1 MKGVFAKR
9 AIACGISLLLSVA
22 CIPTMA
28 FASSEGFTSSQV
40 SDGGSGTASDN
51 AIDIADSSTSAGSGG
66 VQSTGQTDSS
76 DLELEFLLACRAF
89 QAVNDSAQGAFSAD
103 VSESGTDAHVAGST
117 SREGAIQI
125 AGIEDFKNIAN
136 NLNATFELT

>member
-28 FASSEGFTSSQV
+28 FASFEGFTSSQV

-51 AIDIADSSTSAGSGG
+51 AIDAAYSSTSAGSGG

-89 QAVNDSAQGAFSAD
+89 QAVNDSA
-103 VSESGTDAHVAGST
+103 
-117 SREGAIQI
+117 
-125 AGIEDFKNIAN
+125 
-136 NLNATFELT
+136 